1 MSTTSLPKESLTTL
15 PEEGLVKLDNVA
27 LLNLWDTTTNSK
39 DRDPLVRALQKK
51 GLFPEVYMKQW
62 DKSVGAY
69 PDYSDPE
76 FLQRLLAKKEFA
88 ESFQSTWDPENDP
101 CAADTKFE
109 VTPVQRFAANLMS
122 PRTPYM
128 SALLYHGVGVGKTC
142 SAIQISEA
150 WLEEYPQD
158 QVFIIAPPTIQEGF
172 KTTIFDTASRRL
184 TLGTGIEPNKAFGC
198 TGDTYMELTGTL
210 LERTIDRIDLRV
222 KRAIGRRYRFFG
234 YIQFANYVKSL
245 VSRFAKIEDDEE
257 RDLQERQAIRKQFSN
272 KLLIIDEAHNL
283 REVMGESTA
292 KKTEEEENAD
302 EPSGKDGAD
311 DMKAGK
317 LMTPWLLKVLDY
329 SYGMKLVL
337 MTATPM
343 YNSHLEIVF
352 LLNLLLRNDKK
363 ALITQDMVFNK
374 AGDLVEDADKL
385 LGSLA
390 SRYVSFMRGENP
402 KSFPLRLKPN
412 LPSANRLTLEEY
424 PIYTMKNR
432 EIPQEEKKYVTHLPI
447 VKIPLPVDSEN
458 YKASLEFLTNQTNN
472 SNSEKPERGISSQ
485 ELGLSVQA
493 GNFVPPG
500 TGDYTERIRK
510 GLAGVFEKESK
521 PRIFFKVKAG
531 TDAKWLLKE
540 NLIQYSPKFVFLM
553 DKLATCEG
561 VAFVYSRF
569 IESGALPLAL
579 ALEANGYRCYGRETG
594 FLEGGAQ
601 DGLGGQCALCPR
613 RQTNHGEGWAGIESH
628 DFKQAYYGLLT
639 GEKALTPD
647 RNVIIKGEQSVTNR
661 NGTELKIVIGSQ
673 IASEGVDLR
682 YVREVHVLDSW
693 YHLNKTEQ
701 VIGRAIRFCSHSAL
715 EPKKRNTTIY
725 LYAAYYPDM
734 DNETADLYSY
744 RLAFRKARQVG
755 QVSRA
760 LKAYAIDCNL
770 NHDAII
776 IRNQPPVYQTD
787 SQRVGRPKVDFND
800 VGFTAMCD
808 WIENCDY
815 TCKPRKI
822 EKGDMGTDDSS
833 YSEYAVRWRMAGL
846 KERMRTIFEES
857 VIVELA
863 NMEDEF
869 SDVPMIA
876 RTDFLTGI
884 IDNKLFQVVHNDVTG
899 YIRFCNNYFVFQ
911 PLVYADINIPLAIR
925 MASFPVRK
933 DFFDPEAL
941 ALLDLSLGTEE
952 TPIETSDLGALWTA
966 FEEWTAALST
976 GKPWIGE
983 SKPIS
988 DRIVLLARGDRKM
1001 NAYYSMI
1008 LLMMRQFHI
1017 NVNKGDIDSE
1027 AFQRTLLEYVWDNWF
1042 SLAEQKQLR
1051 IPSMVNEEAY
1061 KEGARTVLR
1070 FYNPSTDTIQ
1080 YETDGIRASEAI
1092 RKVVQGTE
1100 AQDEKEFRSR
1110 EEGNRFLTGS
1120 PYGFLIGKK
1129 GLLVFKTNSV
1139 PARGV
1144 KWDKGKE
1151 CGNDTKSESKYLQ
1164 LEMLGDEL
1172 RKAGRPDLEL
1182 RAATIR
1188 GVLSASQCCIMMEL
1202 VLRYMDIL
1210 RLDGKRWFYRP
1221 VMARVLGHLGAANEK
1236 EELVT
1241 GVTKGTATATAAAT
1255 TTTAAPTATTT
1266 AAATAPAKRV
1276 IPKGKKPVPVV
1287 VTKVDPELDEEGNPV
1302 VPVAEARRLTIEEMK
1317 RLSKRQLEQL
1327 SNDDFPVGIPLSEY
1341 RRIYDAAPEE
1351 TPLSK
1356 NIQAIFSSKPPSQT
1370 VTVTKEEEERENPME
1385 QLD

>member
-1 MSTTSLPKESLTTL
+1 M
-15 PEEGLVKLDNVA
+15 KLDNAA
-27 LLNLWDTTTNSK
+27 LLNLWNTTTNSK
-39 DRDPLVRALQKK
+39 DRGPIVKVLQAK
-51 GLFPEVYMKQW
+51 GLFPDEYMKQW
-62 DKSVGAY
+62 DKSIGAY
-69 PDYSDPE
+69 PDYNDPE

-109 VTPVQRFAANLMS
+109 ITPVQRFAANLMS

-150 WLEEYPQD
+150 WLEEFPQD

-172 KTTIFDTASRRL
+172 RTTIFDIASRRL

-210 LERTIDRIDLRV
+210 LERNSKTIQLRV
-222 KRAIGRRYRFFG
+222 GRAINRRYRFFG
-234 YIQFANYVKSL
+234 YIQFANYVKGL
-245 VSRFAKIEDDEE
+245 INRFATVTDEE
-257 RDLQERQAIRKQFSN
+257 EKDRLERKEIRKQFSN

-302 EPSGKDGAD
+302 EPSGKEGAD

-317 LMTPWLLKVLDY
+317 LMTPYLLKVLDD

-363 ALITQDMVFNK
+363 ALITQDMVFK
-374 AGDLVEDADKL
+374 KDGDLAEGAERL

-390 SRYVSFMRGENP
+390 SRYISFMRGENP

-412 LPSANRLTLEEY
+412 LLPENRLTIDQY
-424 PIYTMKNR
+424 PGFTMKNR
-432 EIPQEEKKYVTHLPI
+432 VIPADEKKYVTHLPI
-447 VKIPLPVDSEN
+447 VKIPLPIDSEN
-458 YKASLEFLTNQTNN
+458 YRASLEFLAKQTTN
-472 SNSEKPERGISSQ
+472 SNLEKAERGISSQ
-485 ELGLSVQA
+485 ELGISVQA

-500 TGDYTERIRK
+500 DGDYTERIRK
-510 GLAGVFEKESK
+510 GLAGVFDKESK
-521 PRIFFKVKAG
+521 PRILFKVKAG
-531 TDAKWLLKE
+531 TDAKWLLKD
-540 NLIQYSPKFVFLM
+540 NLIKYSPKFVFLM
-553 DKLATCEG
+553 DRLATCEG

-613 RQTNHGEGWAGIESH
+613 RQADHEEGWAGIESH
-628 DFKQAYYGLLT
+628 AFKQAYYGLLT
-639 GEKALTPD
+639 GDKTYTPD
-647 RNVIIKGEQSVTNR
+647 RNVIIKGEQEITNK
-661 NGTELKIVIGSQ
+661 NGAELKVVIGSQ

-725 LYAAYYPDM
+725 LYAAYYLDL
-734 DNETADLYSY
+734 DNETNETADLYSY

-776 IRNQPPVYQTD
+776 IQNQPTVYQTD
-787 SQRVGRPKVDFND
+787 SQRVSRPKVNFND

-815 TCKPRKI
+815 VCKPKKI
-822 EKGDMGTDDSS
+822 EQKDMGSDDSS
-833 YSEYAVRWRMAGL
+833 YSEYAVRWREAEL
-846 KERMRTIFEES
+846 RQRMRVIFEES

-863 NMEDEF
+863 NMEDQF
-869 SDVPMIA
+869 SDIPMMA
-876 RTDFLTGI
+876 RSDFLTNI
-884 IDNKLFQVVHNDVTG
+884 IDNKLFQVTHNDVIG

-933 DFFDPEAL
+933 DVFDPDSLELQDVSLVEEEA
-941 ALLDLSLGTEE
+941 
-952 TPIETSDLGALWTA
+952 PIEASELRVVWTA
-966 FEEWTAALST
+966 FETWAAALST
-976 GKPWIGE
+976 SNTWVEEPKLVL
-983 SKPIS
+983 
-988 DRIVLLARGDRKM
+988 DRIDLLPRGDQKRK
-1001 NAYYSMI
+1001 AYYSMI
-1008 LLMMRQFHI
+1008 RLIIQQFHI
-1017 NVNKGDIDSE
+1017 NVNKGGESGDAKTTSQE
-1027 AFQRTLLEYVWDNWF
+1027 AFKRTILEFVWDNWF
-1042 SLAEQKQLR
+1042 SLAEQKQLH
-1051 IPSMVNEEAY
+1051 IPSIIDEEAY
-1061 KEGARTVLR
+1061 KEGTRTVFR

-1080 YETDGIRASEAI
+1080 YEIEGSKASEAI
-1092 RKVVQGTE
+1092 RKVVQAKE
-1100 AQDEKEFRSR
+1100 EKDKDMFRSR
-1110 EEGNRFLTGS
+1110 EEGNPFSTGS

-1129 GLLVFKTNSV
+1129 GTLAFKTNSV
-1139 PARGV
+1139 PPKGV

-1151 CGNDTKSESKYLQ
+1151 CGNDTKSEPKYIQ
-1164 LEMLGDEL
+1164 LMTLGKQLVDL
-1172 RKAGRPDLEL
+1172 GLPDLGL
-1182 RAATIR
+1182 KRFVDDRSLATE
-1188 GVLSASQCCIMMEL
+1188 CCIMMEL
-1202 VLRYMDIL
+1202 VLRYMDIMHIG
-1210 RLDGKRWFYRP
+1210 GKRWFYRP
-1221 VMARVLGHLGAANEK
+1221 VMARVLGHLGAANEQ
-1236 EELVT
+1236 EEVPT
-1241 GVTKGTATATAAAT
+1241 TKATKAPTTKATATAAA
-1255 TTTAAPTATTT
+1255 AP
-1266 AAATAPAKRV
+1266 KSV
-1276 IPKGKKPVPVV
+1276 IPKKKQPSSVV
-1287 VTKVDPELDEEGNPV
+1287 VNKLEEGIGTYIP
-1302 VPVAEARRLTIEEMK
+1302 ERLTIEEMK
-1317 RLSKRQLEQL
+1317 KLSKRDLEKL
-1327 SNDDFPVGIPLSEY
+1327 TNDDFPEGLSIPQY
-1341 RRIYDAAPEE
+1341 QVIYAAAPEE
-1351 TPLSK
+1351 TPLNKSIAAPLPTK
-1356 NIQAIFSSKPPSQT
+1356 APSQT
-1370 VTVTKEEEERENPME
+1370 VNVTKRNQEEEENEEVSQEEREKLLSE
-1385 QLD
+1385 LD

>member
-1 MSTTSLPKESLTTL
+1 MSTTLSL
-15 PEEGLVKLDNVA
+15 EGLIKQDDVT
-27 LLNLWDTTTNSK
+27 LLRLWNNTTNSK
-39 DRDPLVRALQKK
+39 DRDPIVRALQAK
-51 GLFPEVYMKQW
+51 GLFPDEYMKQW

-76 FLQRLLAKKEFA
+76 FLQRLLAKREFA

-109 VTPVQRFAANLMS
+109 ITPVQRFAANLMS

-184 TLGTGIEPNKAFGC
+184 TLGTDIEPNKAFGC
-198 TGDTYMELTGTL
+198 TGNTYMELTGTL
-210 LERTIDRIDLRV
+210 LERNIDRIKLRV
-222 KRAIGRRYRFFG
+222 GRAIGRRYRFFG

-245 VSRFAKIEDDEE
+245 ISRFAKIEDDERRE
-257 RDLQERQAIRKQFSN
+257 EAERQAIRKEFSN

-283 REVMGESTA
+283 REVMAESTA

-317 LMTPWLLKVLDY
+317 LMTPWLLKVLDD

-374 AGDLVEDADKL
+374 DGNLAENADKL

-390 SRYVSFMRGENP
+390 SRYISFMRGENP
-402 KSFPLRLKPN
+402 RSFPLRLKPN
-412 LPSANRLTLEEY
+412 LPLANRLTLEEY

-432 EIPQEEKKYVTHLPI
+432 VIPEEEKKYVTHLPI

-458 YKASLEFLTNQTNN
+458 YKASVEFLTNQTNN

-500 TGDYTERIRK
+500 EEDYTDRIRK
-510 GLAGVFEKESK
+510 GLAGVFDRESK
-521 PRIFFKVKAG
+521 PRILFKVKAG
-531 TDAKWLLKE
+531 TDAKWLLKK
-540 NLIQYSPKFVFLM
+540 NLITYSPKFVYLL
-553 DKLATCEG
+553 DRLATCEG

-601 DGLGGQCALCPR
+601 DGLGGQCAVCPR
-613 RQTNHGEGWAGIESH
+613 RQADHEEGWAGIESH

-639 GEKALTPD
+639 GEKTLTPD
-647 RNVIIKGEQSVTNR
+647 RNIIIKGEQSVTNK

-776 IRNQPPVYQTD
+776 IRNQAPVYQTD

-800 VGFTAMCD
+800 IGFTAMCD

-815 TCKPRKI
+815 TCKPRRI
-822 EKGDMGTDDSS
+822 EHKDMGTDDSS
-833 YSEYAVRWRMAGL
+833 YSEYAVRWREAEL
-846 KERMRTIFEES
+846 KQRMRTIFEES

-869 SDVPMIA
+869 SDIPMIA

-884 IDNKLFQVVHNDVTG
+884 IDNKLFQVVHNDVVG

-933 DFFDPEAL
+933 DFFDPDSL
-941 ALLDLSLGTEE
+941 ALQDVSLVEEE
-952 TPIETSDLGALWTA
+952 TPIETSELGSIWKA
-966 FEEWTAALST
+966 FEDWATALST
-976 GKPWIGE
+976 SKTWIGE

-988 DRIVLLARGDRKM
+988 DRVVLLARGDRKM

-1017 NVNKGDIDSE
+1017 NLYKSRTDPLPTENQE

-1051 IPSMVNEEAY
+1051 IPSMVNGEAY
-1061 KEGARTVLR
+1061 REGTRTVVR

-1080 YETDGIRASEAI
+1080 YEVEGARASEAV
-1092 RKVVQGTE
+1092 RKVVQGKE
-1100 AQDEKEFRSR
+1100 VLDEKEFRSR
-1110 EEGNRFLTGS
+1110 EEGTPFLTGS

-1139 PARGV
+1139 PARGI

-1164 LEMLGDEL
+1164 LEILGDQL

-1182 RAATIR
+1182 RVATIR
-1188 GVLSASQCCIMMEL
+1188 GVLSAAQCCIMMEL

-1210 RLDGKRWFYRP
+1210 RIDGKRWFYRP

-1236 EELVT
+1236 EELVKE
-1241 GVTKGTATATAAAT
+1241 VPTATATAATTTAAT
-1255 TTTAAPTATTT
+1255 TTTVPV
-1266 AAATAPAKRV
+1266 KRV
-1276 IPKGKKPVPVV
+1276 IPKGKKSVPVV
-1287 VTKVDPELDEEGNPV
+1287 VTKVEDKENTVIVPYTAADLKKLSKQELS
-1302 VPVAEARRLTIEEMK
+1302 RLT
-1317 RLSKRQLEQL
+1317 
-1327 SNDDFPVGIPLSEY
+1327 NDEISEDISRAEY
-1341 RRIYDAAPEE
+1341 ARIFAAAPE
-1351 TPLSK
+1351 
-1356 NIQAIFSSKPPSQT
+1356 SSPVNKTVLAPVSTKGPSQK
-1370 VTVTKEEEERENPME
+1370 VVVTKANEEEEEE
-1385 QLD
+1385 

>member
-1 MSTTSLPKESLTTL
+1 M
-15 PEEGLVKLDNVA
+15 KLDDVA
-27 LLNLWDTTTNSK
+27 LLKLWNSTTNSK
-39 DRDPLVRALQKK
+39 DRDPIVKALQAK
-51 GLFPEVYMKQW
+51 GLFPDEYMKQW

-109 VTPVQRFAANLMS
+109 ITPVQRFAANLMS

-172 KTTIFDTASRRL
+172 RTTIFDTASRRL
-184 TLGTGIEPNKAFGC
+184 ILGKDIEPNKGFGC

-210 LERTIDRIDLRV
+210 LERNIERIKLRV
-222 KRAIGRRYRFFG
+222 GRAIGRRYRFFG

-245 VSRFAKIEDDEE
+245 VSRFAKIEDDDE
-257 RDLQERQAIRKQFSN
+257 RDLQERQAIRREFSN

-292 KKTEEEENAD
+292 KKSEEEENAD

-352 LLNLLLRNDKK
+352 MLNLLLRNDKK

-374 AGDLVEDADKL
+374 EGDLVEGATKL

-402 KSFPLRLKPN
+402 RSFPLRLKPN
-412 LPSANRLTLEEY
+412 LPPANRLTLEEY
-424 PIYTMKNR
+424 PEYTMKNR
-432 EIPQEEKKYVTHLPI
+432 LIPADEKKYVTHLPI
-447 VKIPLPVDSEN
+447 VKIPLPEDSEN
-458 YKASLEFLTNQTNN
+458 YKASREFLENQTNN
-472 SNSEKPERGISSQ
+472 SNSDKAERGISSQ
-485 ELGLSVQA
+485 ELGISVQA

-500 TGDYTERIRK
+500 TGDYTDRIRG
-510 GLAGVFEKESK
+510 GLAGVFDKESK
-521 PRIFFKVKAG
+521 PRILFRAKTG
-531 TDAKWLLKE
+531 SNAKWLLKE
-540 NLIQYSPKFVFLM
+540 NLMRYSPKFVFLM
-553 DKLATCEG
+553 ERLLTCEG

-613 RQTNHGEGWAGIESH
+613 RQSNHAEGWAGIEFH

-639 GEKALTPD
+639 GEKSLTPD

-661 NGTELKIVIGSQ
+661 NGAELKIVIGSQ

-725 LYAAYYPDM
+725 LYAAYYSDM
-734 DNETADLYSY
+734 NNETADLYSY
-744 RLAFRKARQVG
+744 RLAFRKAKQVG

-800 VGFTAMCD
+800 VPFTAMCD

-822 EKGDMGTDDSS
+822 DRDAMGTDDSS
-833 YSEYAVRWRMAGL
+833 YSEYAVRWREAEL
-846 KERMRTIFEES
+846 RQRMRTIFEES

-925 MASFPVRK
+925 MATFPVRK
-933 DFFDPEAL
+933 DFFDPAAL
-941 ALLDLSLGTEE
+941 ALQDVSLVEE
-952 TPIETSDLGALWTA
+952 EAPIETSELGALWTA

-976 GKPWIGE
+976 SKSWTEE

-988 DRIVLLARGDRKM
+988 DRLVLLARGDRTMK
-1001 NAYYSMI
+1001 AYYDII
-1008 LLMMRQFHI
+1008 LLIMRQFHI
-1017 NVNKGDIDSE
+1017 NVNKGVMNSE

-1051 IPSMVNEEAY
+1051 IPAMVNEEAY
-1061 KEGARTVLR
+1061 KEGAKTVLR

-1080 YETDGIRASEAI
+1080 YEVDGARASEAV
-1092 RKVVQGTE
+1092 RKVVQEKE

-1110 EEGNRFLTGS
+1110 EEGNLFSTGS

-1139 PARGV
+1139 PAKGM

-1151 CGNDTKSESKYLQ
+1151 CGNDTKSAPKYIQ
-1164 LEMLGDEL
+1164 LEILGDQL
-1172 RKAGRPDLEL
+1172 RKAGLPDLEL
-1182 RAATIR
+1182 RTADIR
-1188 GVLSASQCCIMMEL
+1188 GVLSAAQCCIMMEL

-1210 RLDGKRWFYRP
+1210 RVDGKRWFYRP

-1236 EELVT
+1236 EELVKEVP
-1241 GVTKGTATATAAAT
+1241 VTKKTATTTAPAATAPAVTTIAP
-1255 TTTAAPTATTT
+1255 TTTAAP
-1266 AAATAPAKRV
+1266 APAKRV
-1276 IPKGKKPVPVV
+1276 IPKGKKPASVV
-1287 VTKVDPELDEEGNPV
+1287 VTKVEPAENTVVIPEQYT
-1302 VPVAEARRLTIEEMK
+1302 VADLEKLSKQELSRLT
-1317 RLSKRQLEQL
+1317 
-1327 SNDDFPVGIPLSEY
+1327 NDEISPTVSRAEFA
-1341 RRIYDAAPEE
+1341 RIYAAASEE
-1351 TPLSK
+1351 SPINKTVLAPVSTK
-1356 NIQAIFSSKPPSQT
+1356 APSQK
-1370 VTVTKEEEERENPME
+1370 VVVTKAEEE
-1385 QLD
+1385 